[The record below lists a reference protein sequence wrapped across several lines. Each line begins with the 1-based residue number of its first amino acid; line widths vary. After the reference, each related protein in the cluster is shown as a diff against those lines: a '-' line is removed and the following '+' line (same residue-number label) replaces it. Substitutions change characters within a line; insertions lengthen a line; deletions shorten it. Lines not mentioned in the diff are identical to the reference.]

1 MLKCYAATSVLR
13 ASPLNWALGELVEYH
28 YTNNDRLMQLN
39 DLKGRLKLL
48 IAHLQLN
55 HNDAKI
61 ISIYERALFDVD
73 ELICNGFN
81 QNQLSNV
88 SDSIPDLFNRH
99 KDWVSPLEVGSDG
112 KLSEPQWFLALE
124 NYLQPALK
132 RARELKELG
141 AR

>member
-1 MLKCYAATSVLR
+1 MSWSR
-13 ASPLNWALGELVEYH
+13 ASHLNWALGELMEYH
-28 YTNNDRLMQLN
+28 YTNNDRLMQLS
-39 DLKGRLKLL
+39 DLKGHLTLL

-55 HNDAKI
+55 HNDAQI

-81 QNQLSNV
+81 QNQLLNV

-99 KDWVSPLEVGSDG
+99 KDWIPLLEVGSDG

-124 NYLQPALK
+124 NYLNLF
-132 RARELKELG
+132 
-141 AR
+141 

>member
-1 MLKCYAATSVLR
+1 MRCSH
-13 ASPLNWALGELVEYH
+13 LNRALGELMEYH
-28 YTNNDRLMQLN
+28 YTNTDRLMQLN
-39 DLKGRLKLL
+39 DLKGRLTLL

-99 KDWVSPLEVGSDG
+99 KDWVPPLEVGSDG

-124 NYLQPALK
+124 NYLQPVLK
-132 RARELKELG
+132 SARKLKELG

>member
-1 MLKCYAATSVLR
+1 M
-13 ASPLNWALGELVEYH
+13 EYH

-39 DLKGRLKLL
+39 DLKGRLTLL

-61 ISIYERALFDVD
+61 ISIYECALFDVD

-99 KDWVSPLEVGSDG
+99 KDWVPPLEAGSDG

-124 NYLQPALK
+124 NYLQPVLK
-132 RARELKELG
+132 SARKLKELG

>member
-1 MLKCYAATSVLR
+1 M
-13 ASPLNWALGELVEYH
+13 EYH

-39 DLKGRLKLL
+39 DLKGRLTLL

-55 HNDAKI
+55 HNDTKI

-99 KDWVSPLEVGSDG
+99 KDWVPPLEAGSDG

-124 NYLQPALK
+124 NYLQPVLK
-132 RARELKELG
+132 SARKLKELG

>member
-1 MLKCYAATSVLR
+1 M
-13 ASPLNWALGELVEYH
+13 EYH

-39 DLKGRLKLL
+39 DLKGRLTLL

-61 ISIYERALFDVD
+61 ISIYKRALFDVD

-99 KDWVSPLEVGSDG
+99 K
-112 KLSEPQWFLALE
+112 
-124 NYLQPALK
+124 
-132 RARELKELG
+132 
-141 AR
+141 

>member
-1 MLKCYAATSVLR
+1 MRCSQ
-13 ASPLNWALGELVEYH
+13 LNRALGELMEYH

-39 DLKGRLKLL
+39 DLKGRLTLL

-99 KDWVSPLEVGSDG
+99 KDWVPPLEVGSDG

-124 NYLQPALK
+124 NSLQPVLK
-132 RARELKELG
+132 SARELKELG

>member
-1 MLKCYAATSVLR
+1 MRCSH
-13 ASPLNWALGELVEYH
+13 LNRALGELMEYH

-73 ELICNGFN
+73 ELICNGLTKIN
-81 QNQLSNV
+81 CRMLVIQSQ
-88 SDSIPDLFNRH
+88 I
-99 KDWVSPLEVGSDG
+99 
-112 KLSEPQWFLALE
+112 FLIGTKIG
-124 NYLQPALK
+124 YLP
-132 RARELKELG
+132 
-141 AR
+141 